1 MNSLERRTA
10 KLEASRPDTNQVAII
25 IRRIIGTDRD
35 EVVRAVSGDQIV
47 DRRADEAEDDFVE
60 RAKVEA
66 LARTERRPCHVIL
79 LPEPVLQRAPCNVAS
94 QDWKTCCSRSPVHRS
109 AC

>member
-1 MNSLERRTA
+1 MNSLERRML
-10 KLEASRPDTNQVAII
+10 KLEASRPDSNHQVDII
-25 IRRIIGTDRD
+25 ISRIIGTDGE

-66 LARTERRPCHVIL
+66 LARTDRRPCHLLL
-79 LPEPVLQRAPCNVAS
+79 LPEQVLQ
-94 QDWKTCCSRSPVHRS
+94 
-109 AC
+109 

>member
-25 IRRIIGTDRD
+25 IRRIIGSDGD

-47 DRRADEAEDDFVE
+47 DRRSDEAEDDFIE
-60 RAKVEA
+60 RSKAEA
-66 LARTERRPCHVIL
+66 IAATVQRPCRVLL
-79 LPEPVLQRAPCNVAS
+79 LPEQVLQ
-94 QDWKTCCSRSPVHRS
+94 
-109 AC
+109 